1 MNERLSLLSTLK
13 NAVEAFAKEKLAGV
27 KVEEI
32 RAKKL
37 IRDALTETAAYEK
50 HEIAIIDL
58 PLIQRLRRIHQTGL
72 AFLTYPCTG
81 HNRFQHTLG
90 VTNIVSKLANSLMEK
105 YSGLVDSHAIRELRL
120 AAILHDIGHGP
131 FSHPTEEILI
141 HMPEIKTELLKN
153 PKFSKA
159 KPHEVLSYYIITSD
173 AFKGLIKR
181 INTFYDL
188 KLDIDRIANMIV
200 GDMDKPQM
208 DGYMSD
214 LINGPFD
221 ADKLDYMPRDA
232 YFSGL
237 KMEVDLERI
246 AYTCLIDRRGTPYP
260 RRLCTDVSGA
270 HNLEQI
276 MFNKVL
282 LYSSMYHH
290 HKVRATACAFKSI
303 FEIISDRKLE
313 IDGLSFEKATDFLSI
328 DDYDVLSKFG
338 KVPELAQVV
347 QNLKHRRL
355 LKRALVMSRK
365 TAKDPRAYQKLIR
378 LSENPKA
385 LRELRELIVDEVVRK
400 GGVCS
405 VYDLW
410 IDLPEPPSLREPSQC
425 IIKLTEKDYVTLDT
439 IFPAD
444 WWLTAYG
451 ETKWKGH
458 IFCPPDTKLRQQ
470 VNKLSQI
477 VLEETLGVGFEETA
491 TMQAKIPGLYY

>member
-1 MNERLSLLSTLK
+1 MNERLSLLTALK
-13 NAVEAFAKEKLAGV
+13 DAVAAFTEQKLADV

-32 RAKKL
+32 RAPKL
-37 IRDALTETAAYEK
+37 IRDALTETALYEE
-50 HEIAIIDL
+50 HEIAVIDL
-58 PLIQRLRRIHQTGL
+58 PLVQRLRRIHQTGL

-81 HNRFQHTLG
+81 HNRFQHSLG
-90 VTNIVSKLANSLMEK
+90 VTNIVDKFAKSLMRK
-105 YSGLVDSHAIRELRL
+105 YKKLVDSHAVRELRL

-131 FSHPTEEILI
+131 FSHPTEEILM
-141 HMPEIKTELLKN
+141 HMPEIKAELLAN

-159 KPHEVLSYYIITSD
+159 KPHEMLAYYMITSE
-173 AFKGLIKR
+173 AFRKVIEE
-181 INTFYDL
+181 INIHYDL
-188 KLDIDRIANMIV
+188 KIDIDRIANMIV
-200 GDMDKPQM
+200 GDMDNPQM
-208 DGYMSD
+208 EGYMSD

-246 AYTCLIDRRGTPYP
+246 AYTSLIDKRGTSFD
-260 RRLCTDVSGA
+260 RRLCSDVSGA

-290 HKVRATACAFKSI
+290 HKVRAAACTFKSI
-303 FEIISDRKLE
+303 FEIIRDHKLE
-313 IDGLSFEKATDFLSI
+313 VDGHSFDNATDFLSI
-328 DDYDVLSKFG
+328 DDYDVLSRFEEI
-338 KVPELAQVV
+338 PELTQII

-355 LKRALVMSRK
+355 LKRALVISRR
-365 TAKDPRAYQKLIR
+365 TAKDPRPYQRLIR
-378 LSENPKA
+378 LSEDPTA
-385 LRELRELIVDEVVRK
+385 LRKLRDLIVDEVVRR

-425 IIKLTEKDYVTLDT
+425 IVRLTEEKHVTLDT

-458 IFCPPDTKLRQQ
+458 IFCPPDTELRKL
-470 VNKLSQI
+470 VNEISQK
-477 VLEETLGVGFEETA
+477 VLKDALGVEFEEAA
-491 TMQAKIPGLYY
+491 TIEAKIPGLFY